1 MRKIA
6 VLPAAVLSVLAFVP
20 AEAQKLEA
28 GKWSGTVTPPDE
40 PIATQVT
47 YDVTVR
53 GDTIGITATAAEH
66 GSFQFSDV
74 RLSGDTLTFWFTP
87 GPRVDCTLNRRDD
100 GSFAGNCR
108 DENGGIAT
116 MVMVPPKKD

>member
-1 MRKIA
+1 ERAGGPRNSSHAQPYGSHPSPRIVPMRKIA
-6 VLPAAVLSVLAFVP
+6 VLPAAVLSVLAFLP

-53 GDTIGITATAAEH
+53 GDTISITATAAEH

-87 GPRVDCTLNRRDD
+87 GPRVDCTL
-100 GSFAGNCR
+100 
-108 DENGGIAT
+108 
-116 MVMVPPKKD
+116 